1 MEALEGAGGVLFL
14 LLLVYVVAEMALLHF
29 RRHTL
34 RLREAR
40 TTLFGAL
47 SVGVAIAIA
56 LRLALPVSVF
66 LLASAGLALSP
77 VGSLGTSIPV
87 WIAGWLIYEFWY
99 WFQHWA
105 AHQVRLLWC
114 IHSPHHA
121 PKSIHMMVGA
131 NHHFLESA
139 FYMPFFAGFMPALFG
154 IEPVICVALNLVD
167 SIWGSFLHISD
178 EVVPKGRYGILGHL
192 GQLPAHQRRGRPQGS
207 LRHSRTVSSDPL
219 APPRSPRE
227 ERPLPRPQLQLDH
240 ALLGL
245 AARHTR
251 APPGRRGPRVR
262 HHARGRH
269 RKLLGRPLPRVRAAR
284 PGRSRGGELERPPA
298 LRPEATGLAT
308 GRRQPHGSGAQTSA
322 GCDSRHRTRTALS

>member
-1 MEALEGAGGVLFL
+1 MEALESAGGALFL
-14 LLLVYVVAEMALLHF
+14 LLLLYVVAEMALLHF
-29 RRHTL
+29 RRHAL

-77 VGSLGTSIPV
+77 IGSLGTSLPV

-178 EVVPKGRYGILGHL
+178 QVVRKGRYGALGRFLQTPSHHRVHHAKNVRYLDRNYNSITLFWDWAL
-192 GQLPAHQRRGRPQGS
+192 GTLEPLRDDEPAEFGITREVDTGSFWDVHFREFVLLARDVRRAHGLDK
-207 LRHSRTVSSDPL
+207 LRFL
-219 APPRSPRE
+219 WKPPGWKPGDAS
-227 ERPLPRPQLQLDH
+227 QT
-240 ALLGL
+240 A
-245 AARHTR
+245 AARKR
-251 APPGRRGPRVR
+251 ALADGWET
-262 HHARGRH
+262 A
-269 RKLLGRPLPRVRAAR
+269 AAR
-284 PGRSRGGELERPPA
+284 S
-298 LRPEATGLAT
+298 
-308 GRRQPHGSGAQTSA
+308 
-322 GCDSRHRTRTALS
+322 

>member
-1 MEALEGAGGVLFL
+1 MQGLETAGGVLFL
-14 LLLVYVVAEMALLHF
+14 LMLLYVVSELAVLHF

-47 SVGVAIAIA
+47 SVGVAIAVA

-77 VGSLGTSIPV
+77 VGSLGTGLLAWV
-87 WIAGWLIYEFWY
+87 AGWLVYEFWY

-105 AHQVRLLWC
+105 AHQTRLLWC

-121 PKSIHMMVGA
+121 PRSIHMMVGA
-131 NHHFLESA
+131 NHHFVESA

-178 EVVPKGRYGILGHL
+178 GVVRRGRYGVLG
-192 GQLPAHQRRGRPQGS
+192 RF
-207 LRHSRTVSSDPL
+207 
-219 APPRSPRE
+219 
-227 ERPLPRPQLQLDH
+227 LQTPSHHRVHHAKNVRYLDRNYNSITLFWDW
-240 ALLGL
+240 LLGTLEPLRDDEPPEYGITREVDTGSFWDVHFREFVLL
-245 AARHTR
+245 ARD
-251 APPGRRGPRVR
+251 
-262 HHARGRH
+262 
-269 RKLLGRPLPRVRAAR
+269 VRAAR
-284 PGRSRGGELERPPA
+284 GLDKLRYLWKPPGWRPGDASHTAAARRRRLLE
-298 LRPEATGLAT
+298 GV
-308 GRRQPHGSGAQTSA
+308 GAPVAS
-322 GCDSRHRTRTALS
+322 